1 MFSKENAD
9 NKKIR
14 KLLKKKYPELIYV
27 SRKSINTD
35 CYVVN
40 SRGLILHIRKKA
52 WDILELLKNPTVN
65 FHAPTFKTSGPG
77 GDLLISIEKQI
88 KEWED
93 LASKLRDR
101 REKVYP
107 DWKRRLKE
115 IETTIKEL
123 RREI

>member
-65 FHAPTFKTSGPG
+65 FS
-77 GDLLISIEKQI
+77 
-88 KEWED
+88 
-93 LASKLRDR
+93 RN
-101 REKVYP
+101 
-107 DWKRRLKE
+107 
-115 IETTIKEL
+115 
-123 RREI
+123 